1 MNVKLHDVHFKQYTS
16 FFDNVQQSR
25 LTHQKWGIHHRYIDS
40 SFEHKPCKVWSGVLL
55 LCHSLYPHSHELRK
69 QESAVKI
76 LVSRWIN
83 SSSSVSLTREGQ
95 VWQQRGQQ
103 EQRDDGHEDNQ
114 CVLTDNTLYKQMCG
128 WRHWVCGKYFSNQL
142 PEHHEI
148 TPNDL
153 EQIQVSCRQTTW
165 TLNNYKA

>member
-1 MNVKLHDVHFKQYTS
+1 MR
-16 FFDNVQQSR
+16 QSR
-25 LTHQKWGIHHRYIDS
+25 QTHQKLGIHHRYVAS
-40 SFEHKPCKVWSGVLL
+40 SFEQKPCKVWSVVLL
-55 LCHSLYPHSHELRK
+55 LCHSLYPHWHELSK

-76 LVSRWIN
+76 LFSRLIN

-103 EQRDDGHEDNQ
+103 EQRDDGHHEDNQ
-114 CVLTDNTLYKQMCG
+114 WVLTDNTLYKQKCG
-128 WRHWVCGKYFSNQL
+128 WRHCVCGKYFSNQL
-142 PEHHEI
+142 PEHHDI